1 MLLSDTLD
9 IYIVYLCIR
18 LFHVQIF
25 IIISQS
31 KAITS
36 VSKIINDRKPT
47 VCWKFELLGSQEMI
61 ADVEVMFVAC
71 KQTNVIFFN
80 LCFPMFDHCF

>member
-1 MLLSDTLD
+1 MLLIDTLGM
-9 IYIVYLCIR
+9 YIVYLCIR

-61 ADVEVMFVAC
+61 ALELVMLVAC
-71 KQTNVIFFN
+71 NTKSVNAQEATKVG
-80 LCFPMFDHCF
+80 